1 MIRRYV
7 LVKAEPTD
15 AAENAKIALSVCWV
29 VGFAWF
35 IRTLLVKLFL
45 NRVGASGGRGLMPL
59 ARFW

>member
-1 MIRRYV
+1 M